1 MSALDAERSSDVL
14 VLGGGPAGLT
24 AGLYAARAGHRTR
37 LLERLAPGG
46 QAATTWRV
54 DNYPGTPSVNG
65 MELMQTLETQARG
78 FGLEVVSAE
87 ATVLAPEPGTL
98 RVDTPEGP
106 YRARCVILALGASP
120 QQLDVP
126 GEAAL
131 RGRGVS
137 YCATC
142 DGAFFKGMPVAVI
155 GGGNT
160 ALEEAEFLTR
170 FASKVYLVHRREQ
183 FRADRVVQDQV
194 LHLPKIEAVTPYV
207 PEAILGEDQVR
218 GLSIVHRLDGSRR
231 DLEVQGVFVFVGTRP
246 NTGCLA
252 GALTLD
258 PQGYVPTGPDLATTL
273 PGVYAAGDCRAGSV
287 KQIVSA
293 AGEGAAAA
301 VYADRYLRTA
311 AAAR

>member
-1 MSALDAERSSDVL
+1 MSAPDADRSSDVM

-46 QAATTWRV
+46 QAAITWRV
-54 DNYPGTPSVNG
+54 DNYPGAPSVNG
-65 MELMQTLETQARG
+65 AELMQTLEAQARG
-78 FGLEVVSAE
+78 FGLEVILAE
-87 ATVLAPEPGTL
+87 ATALAPEPGTL
-98 RVDTPEGP
+98 RVDTPDGP
-106 YRARCVILALGASP
+106 YRARCVILALGASS

-142 DGAFFKGMPVAVI
+142 DGAFFKEMPVAVI

-183 FRADRVVQDQV
+183 FRADQAVQDQV
-194 LHLPKIEAVTPYV
+194 LRLPKIEIVTPYV
-207 PEAILGEDQVR
+207 PRAVLGEGQVR
-218 GLSIVHRLDGSRR
+218 GLRIEHRSDGSQR
-231 DLEVQGVFVFVGTRP
+231 DLEVQGVFIFVGTRP

-258 PQGYVPTGPDLATTL
+258 PQGYVPTGPDLATAV

-287 KQIVSA
+287 KQIVVA

-301 VYADRYLRTA
+301 VNADRYLQSSTPIH
-311 AAAR
+311 